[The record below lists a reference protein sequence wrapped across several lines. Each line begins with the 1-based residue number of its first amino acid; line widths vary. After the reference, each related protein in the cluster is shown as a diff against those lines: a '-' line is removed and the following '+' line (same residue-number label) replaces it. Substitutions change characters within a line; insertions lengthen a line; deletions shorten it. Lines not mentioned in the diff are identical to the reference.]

1 MSGEDGPVTDLS
13 LLAPGLLWALPIA
26 LVLLGLIGLLR
37 RRRFVA
43 ATLVR
48 LLAPRAHRASRL
60 RRLPLLFGVLVLVGL
75 TVALAEPVI
84 PFTEGQVAARG
95 LDIAIVLDLSSSMQE
110 TMNIERP
117 PQAPPPWS
125 RAGDIG
131 PLAGRIHRFDGP
143 TRLDTTKAAIIDFI
157 RRRPDDRM
165 GLVVFSDNAYVVSPL
180 TFDHEYLSN
189 YVDLVDDQILRG
201 EGMTAIGEGIALANM
216 LLERQSTAGERR
228 NRVLVVFTDG
238 EHNFGRDPLDAL
250 LDSDEA
256 GNRVHVIGVDIE
268 DEIERKPQ
276 VRALIEA
283 VRGYGGRYFSAD
295 TEGQLREASRVIDD
309 IEKGLIVTKRYER
322 NLPVYSWFV
331 IPALLLLA
339 FAMALRA
346 IPYFVDLT

>member
-75 TVALAEPVI
+75 TIALAEPVI

-110 TMNIERP
+110 TMNVARP
-117 PQAPPPWS
+117 PQTLQNLTFSS
-125 RAGDIG
+125 RD
-131 PLAGRIHRFDGP
+131 PQPRRQPGP

-238 EHNFGRDPLDAL
+238 EHNFGRDPLEAL
-250 LDSDEA
+250 LDADEA

-322 NLPVYSWFV
+322 NLPVYGWFV

>member
-1 MSGEDGPVTDLS
+1 VSDLS
-13 LLAPGLLWALPIA
+13 LLAPGVLWALPIA
-26 LVLLGLIGLLR
+26 LVLLGLIGLVR

-60 RRLPLLFGVLVLVGL
+60 RRLPLLFGALALAGL
-75 TVALAEPVI
+75 AVALAEPVI
-84 PFTEGQVAARG
+84 PFTEGQVTARG

-110 TMNIERP
+110 TMNVQRP
-117 PQAPPPWS
+117 PQTVQNLTFSS
-125 RAGDIG
+125 RDPRPRRQPG
-131 PLAGRIHRFDGP
+131 L

-157 RRRPDDRM
+157 GRRPDDRV

-180 TFDHEYLSN
+180 TFDHEYLRN

-201 EGMTAIGEGIALANM
+201 EGMTAIGEGIALAN
-216 LLERQSTAGERR
+216 LLLDRQSTAGERR

-250 LDSDEA
+250 QESDEA

-268 DEIERKPQ
+268 KEIQNKPQ
-276 VRALIEA
+276 VRALIDT
-283 VRGYGGRYFSAD
+283 VRRYGGRYFSAD
-295 TEGQLREASRVIDD
+295 TEGELREASRTIDE
-309 IEKGLIVTKRYER
+309 IEKGLIVTSRYQR
-322 NLPVYSWFV
+322 NSPVYGWFV

-339 FAMALRA
+339 VAVLLRA

>member
-75 TVALAEPVI
+75 TIALAEPVI

-117 PQAPPPWS
+117 PQTLQNLTFSS
-125 RAGDIG
+125 RDPQPRRQPG
-131 PLAGRIHRFDGP
+131 L

-157 RRRPDDRM
+157 SRRPDDRM

-322 NLPVYSWFV
+322 NLPVYGWFV